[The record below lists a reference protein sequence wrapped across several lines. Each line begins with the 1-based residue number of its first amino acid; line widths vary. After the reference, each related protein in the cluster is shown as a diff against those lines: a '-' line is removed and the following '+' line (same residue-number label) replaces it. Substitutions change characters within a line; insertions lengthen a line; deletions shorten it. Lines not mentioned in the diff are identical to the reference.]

1 MAGIYLHI
9 PFCKKA
15 CHYCDFHFS
24 TSSNLMEELI
34 HHMGKELILRKNYLP
49 EGETIETIY
58 FGGGTP
64 SLLSQSQLSYLMDT
78 VHANYPV
85 KLREVTLEANP
96 DDLNDAKLAQ
106 FLSCGIDRLSIG
118 IQSFRNEI
126 LTFYNRAHNAEESL
140 QCIELARN
148 AGFAKLSID
157 LMYGFPSLDH
167 SGWEADLRTALDLD
181 PGHISSYAL
190 TIEPRTALGTWVK
203 KGSFQPASDDFVAE
217 EFEILQDATEAAGYI
232 QYEISNFGK
241 PDAFALHNTN
251 YWTGVPYMGVGPSAH
266 SFDGKNR
273 GYNVSNNSGYV
284 RALREGKLV
293 FETDNLS
300 AEDRINEYI
309 LTSLR
314 TSWGT
319 DLNFLETNYQVDLIK
334 LKSEELDF
342 LSESGWICIQ
352 NSHLILSR
360 KGKLLADSVAAKL
373 FL

>member
-34 HHMGKELILRKNYLP
+34 HQIGKELVFRKNYLP
-49 EGETIETIY
+49 EGEIIESIY

-78 VHANYPV
+78 IHANYPV

-96 DDLNDAKLAQ
+96 DDLNDAKLTQ

-118 IQSFRNEI
+118 IQSFRNEV

-167 SGWEADLRTALDLD
+167 TGWEADLRTALDLD

-203 KGSFQPASDDFVAE
+203 RGTFQPASDDFVAE

-251 YWTGVPYMGVGPSAH
+251 YWTGAPYLGVGPSAH
-266 SFDGKNR
+266 SFDGTNR

-293 FETDNLS
+293 FETDNLN

-314 TSWGT
+314 TIWGT
-319 DLNFLETNYQVDLIK
+319 DLNFLETTYQVNLIE
-334 LKSEELDF
+334 LKSAELNF
-342 LSESGWICIQ
+342 LSKSGWVSIQ
-352 NSHLILSR
+352 DGHLILSR